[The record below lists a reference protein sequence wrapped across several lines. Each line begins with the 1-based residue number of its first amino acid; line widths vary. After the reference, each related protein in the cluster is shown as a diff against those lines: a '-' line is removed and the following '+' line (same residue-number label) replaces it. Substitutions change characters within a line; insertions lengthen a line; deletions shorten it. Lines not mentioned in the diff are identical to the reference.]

1 MSRMRK
7 SISLAAAAIL
17 ASLAVAEPG
26 FARPQSTAASESAE
40 LELATMLAD
49 PAQAARF
56 LARPDCL
63 DRLAALQPSAASGAL
78 DKLRA
83 ALGKL
88 LALDD
93 IRPQAQLAL
102 GG

>member
-40 LELATMLAD
+40 LELATMLTD
-49 PAQAARF
+49 PA
-56 LARPDCL
+56 
-63 DRLAALQPSAASGAL
+63 
-78 DKLRA
+78 
-83 ALGKL
+83 
-88 LALDD
+88 
-93 IRPQAQLAL
+93 
-102 GG
+102 